1 MSTVAVLTCDKPWC
15 WMDVDVLLQLG
26 HQALHEVQVT
36 LQACGVHC
44 CRQEL
49 HERGNPTPRRDSGV
63 KMFFEEV

>member
-1 MSTVAVLTCDKPWC
+1 
-15 WMDVDVLLQLG
+15 MDVDVLLQLG
-26 HQALHEVQVT
+26 HQALHEVHVT

-49 HERGNPTPRRDSGV
+49 HERGNPTPRRDSDV